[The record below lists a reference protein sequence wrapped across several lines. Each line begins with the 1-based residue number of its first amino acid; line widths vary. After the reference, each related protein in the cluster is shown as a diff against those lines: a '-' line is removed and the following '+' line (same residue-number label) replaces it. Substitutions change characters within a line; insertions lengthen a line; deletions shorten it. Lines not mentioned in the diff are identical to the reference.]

1 MATTAQLPIT
11 QQTGTISKEQWDG
24 LHTVEELDATLKNI
38 IHQHFHA

>member
-24 LHTVEELDATLKNI
+24 LHTVEELDAALKTI
-38 IHQHFHA
+38 IHQYFYA